1 MEAICEA
8 TVLLMYTTCLVLRN
22 EDQRAWDDEWV
33 SRDGYGWMLVM
44 MYVLIC
50 PSPMFYSLYRRLQ
63 GEEGAPPE
71 VEFGEEIMNPLGD
84 AAASDS
90 AAGLALVTSND
101 QRARAA
107 NQQQRKAKLLAA
119 ELAKAKDEL
128 SKLKAKTAAT
138 EGAGGVDSGVAYSL
152 DTRRASQV
160 TQLKDL
166 VESGIISEEALEK
179 AKSNFDSHVKGSIEQ
194 QQIKIVSESRAAGLG
209 EGRRSLR
216 EFLAG
221 ARLLRYED
229 GIVDVLGEEAA
240 AEDLQLL
247 NAQDITFIKAN
258 MTRVEALRF
267 EKLIQTPLRSD
278 TEA

>member
-22 EDQRAWDDEWV
+22 EDHRAWDDEWV
-33 SRDGYGWMLVM
+33 SRDGYGWMLVIG
-44 MYVLIC
+44 YVLIC
-50 PSPMFYSLYRRLQ
+50 PFPMIFSLYRRLQ

-71 VEFGEEIMNPLGD
+71 VEFGEEITNPLGD
-84 AAASDS
+84 AAASGN
-90 AAGLALVTSND
+90 AAGSALVTSND
-101 QRARAA
+101 QRARTVK
-107 NQQQRKAKLLAA
+107 QQQRKAKLLAT

-138 EGAGGVDSGVAYSL
+138 EGAGGVASGVAYSL

-166 VESGIISEEALEK
+166 VESGMITEEALEK

-194 QQIKIVSESRAAGLG
+194 QQIKIVLESRAAGLG

-229 GIVDVLGEEAA
+229 GIVDVLGEEAS

-247 NAQDITFIKAN
+247 NAQDIGFIKAN

-267 EKLIQTPLRSD
+267 EKLIQTPLHGD